1 MTHFYLE
8 MRKKPENIR
17 EFVWKII
24 DTDLALKKDL
34 SRKILNVRSLAKY
47 IIDTFKVNLSLDSV
61 ISAIRRYPKEAV
73 GKQDKSQVYSILKQ
87 AKIRSITKMASIS
100 LKKNEETTQKL
111 GFILPKVDFES
122 GEILRIIEGA
132 KLFKI
137 IIDKKSFDKMQ
148 SVFRKTDILNYNK
161 GIGMVELV
169 YPNVLTK
176 IPGVFSAIST
186 ELGSNNISIIDA
198 LIISNEHI
206 IIVDEKDLLKAFEIL
221 YNLCS

>member
-1 MTHFYLE
+1 MSN
-8 MRKKPENIR
+8 KPENIR
-17 EFVWKII
+17 EYVWKII

-34 SRKILNVRSLAKY
+34 SRNIINVRSLAKY
-47 IIDTFKVNLSLDSV
+47 IIDTYKLDLSLDSI
-61 ISAIRRYPKEAV
+61 ISAIRRYPTLEEKKHDQSE
-73 GKQDKSQVYSILKQ
+73 VYNLLKQ

-100 LKKNEETTQKL
+100 LKKSEDATKKL
-111 GFILPKVDFES
+111 GQILPGIDFES

-137 IIDKKSFDKMQ
+137 IIDKKSFDKMH
-148 SVFRKTDILNYNK
+148 SSFKKTDIISYNK
-161 GIGMVELV
+161 AIGMVELV
-169 YPNVLTK
+169 YPDTLAKT
-176 IPGVFSAIST
+176 PGVFASIST
-186 ELGSNNISIIDA
+186 ELGSNNISLIDA

>member
-1 MTHFYLE
+1 MP
-8 MRKKPENIR
+8 KKIENIR
-17 EFVWKII
+17 EYIWKII

-34 SRKILNVRSLAKY
+34 SRQIINVRSLAKY
-47 IIDTFKVNLSLDSV
+47 ILDTYKVNLSLDSI
-61 ISAIRRYPKEAV
+61 ISAIRRYPTTPEK
-73 GKQDKSQVYSILKQ
+73 KHDKNEVYNLLKQ

-100 LKKNEETTQKL
+100 LKKNEETTRKL
-111 GFILPKVDFES
+111 GEILPKVDFES

-137 IIDKKSFDKMQ
+137 IIDKKSFDKM
-148 SVFRKTDILNYNK
+148 SSNFRKSDMIGYNK

-169 YPNVLTK
+169 YPETLAKT
-176 IPGVFSAIST
+176 PGVFASIST

-206 IIVDEKDLLKAFEIL
+206 IVVDEKDLLKAFEIL